1 MSSHEVFMSRCL
13 ELAVKGM
20 GSVSPNPMVGAVL
33 VYEGRILAE
42 GYHEQYG
49 LAHAEVNCLKNVK
62 AEDLELMNKAT
73 LYVSLEPCSHHGKTP
88 PCADLIIEKGI
99 KKVVTGSHDPN
110 PLVAGRGIRKLRDAG
125 IDVTEQVLQKECDFV
140 NRRFITFHTRHR
152 PYIILKWAQSA
163 DGFFAPEGKKQHW
176 LTNEKSKTLSHKWR
190 TEEDAI
196 LVGTNTVLID
206 NPQLTARH
214 WDGRNPVRIMIDR
227 ELKVPAGS
235 NIFDDEAMTIVYNEI
250 KEGLDAGIIYVK
262 TGFYGSL
269 PKHIADDLYMRN
281 IQSLIIEGGANTLT
295 HFIEA
300 GLWDEARIFTA
311 PSKLGS
317 GIKAPHAEG
326 VIYETQNLEDDSII
340 IKLNDG
346 R

>member
-1 MSSHEVFMSRCL
+1 MSHCL
-13 ELAVKGM
+13 ELAAKALGC
-20 GSVSPNPMVGAVL
+20 VSPNPMVGAVL
-33 VYEGRILAE
+33 LHEGRILAE

-49 LAHAEVNCLKNVK
+49 KAHAEVNCLKNVK
-62 AEDLELMNKAT
+62 AEDLELIKDAT
-73 LYVSLEPCSHHGKTP
+73 LYVSLEPCAHHGKTP
-88 PCADLIIEKGI
+88 PCADLIIEKGVR
-99 KKVVTGSHDPN
+99 KVVVGSIDPN
-110 PLVAGRGIRKLRDAG
+110 PLVAGRGISKLRDAG
-125 IDVTEQVLQKECDFV
+125 IDVTEHVLQKECDFL
-140 NRRFITFHTRHR
+140 NRRFITFHTKHR

-176 LTNEKSKTLSHKWR
+176 LTNEKSKTLTHKWR

-227 ELKVPAGS
+227 ELKVPSSS

-250 KEGLDAGIIYVK
+250 QEGLQYGTIYVK

-269 PKHIADDLYMRN
+269 PQHIAEDLYTRD

-311 PSKLGS
+311 PSQLGS
-317 GIKAPHAEG
+317 GIKAPQVEG
-326 VIYETQNLEDDSII
+326 LTHEMLNLEDDSLI
-340 IKLNDG
+340 IKLNNG